1 MSFLNKKVLNFTR
14 PPIGLDLSDLSVKIV
29 QLERRGDS
37 DKIYSFGSVPMAQGS
52 VVDGE
57 IIQKEQVIA
66 AIKKVLVSAGP
77 KKIKTK
83 KVICSL
89 PETKAFL
96 RLVSVPKMKEDE
108 VHEAIKWEM
117 EANIPL
123 PLDQVYYDWQ
133 VLDMKI
139 GKDKEKTDILV
150 VAVARKVVDQF
161 IEVVELAGLE
171 VNGMEI
177 ESIAQT
183 RSFLNDEDEK
193 KKITTLIMDLGDRR
207 ASFSI
212 SVGNIPCF
220 TTSVP
225 LSSQS
230 MTNAI
235 SKGLGVSFEEAEK
248 IKRES
253 GIGSVIQGDPIFQ
266 AISSTLESLASEL
279 EKSMDFY
286 LSGLGYSDSVD
297 RIIVCGGGAN
307 TKGLIPYLAQRL
319 GKPVEMGNAWRNI
332 HAGKKLPI
340 IEKERSVQFSTAI
353 GLAIKGLDYEDI
365 S

>member
-1 MSFLNKKVLNFTR
+1 M
-14 PPIGLDLSDLSVKIV
+14 
-29 QLERRGDS
+29 
-37 DKIYSFGSVPMAQGS
+37 
-52 VVDGE
+52 VDGE
-57 IIQKEQVIA
+57 IMRQDQVVA
-66 AIKKVLVSAGP
+66 AIRQVVSAAGP
-77 KKIKTK
+77 RRIKTG

-96 RLVSVPKMKEDE
+96 RLVSIPKMKEE
-108 VHEAIKWEM
+108 EIKEAIKWEM

-123 PLDQVYYDWQ
+123 PIDQVYYDWQ
-133 VLDMKI
+133 MLDVKI
-139 GKDKEKTDILV
+139 GKDASKSDILV

-161 IEVVELAGLE
+161 IEIMELAGLE
-171 VNGMEI
+171 VCGMEI

-183 RSFLNDEDEK
+183 RSFLGEDDQK
-193 KKITTLIMDLGDRR
+193 QKTTTLIMDIGDRR
-207 ASFSI
+207 TSFSV

-235 SKGLGVSFEEAEK
+235 SKGLGISFEEAEK
-248 IKRES
+248 IKREA
-253 GIGSVIQGDPIFQ
+253 GIGSIVQSDPVFQ
-266 AISSTLESLASEL
+266 AVSSTLENMASEL

-286 LSGLGYSDSVD
+286 LSGLGYSKSVD

-307 TKGLIPYLAQRL
+307 TRGLIPYLAQRME
-319 GKPVEMGNAWRNI
+319 KPVEMGNAWKNI
-332 HAGKKLPI
+332 RTGGKLPI
-340 IEKERSVQFSTAI
+340 IEKEKSVQFSTAI
-353 GLAIKGLDYEDI
+353 GLAIKGLNYEDI